1 MKRRS
6 PAVIVGGSTGQ
17 AMKTTTLKKRTRAQ
31 RGSQSVEFGLVM
43 VPFFAFMLLIM
54 DISWAVFS
62 KAALQ
67 HSVREGV
74 RYAVTGRT
82 LTGLGQ
88 DASIKSIVQQ
98 NAMGML
104 NGSSGLSLITI
115 QYYTPDTLTP
125 TASNAGGNVVTVS
138 VTGYSLSPLGPL
150 MRSSTPL
157 SLSVSSSDRTES
169 CPAGI
174 CPVR

>member
-1 MKRRS
+1 
-6 PAVIVGGSTGQ
+6 
-17 AMKTTTLKKRTRAQ
+17 
-31 RGSQSVEFGLVM
+31 
-43 VPFFAFMLLIM
+43 MLLIM

-67 HSVREGV
+67 HAVREGV
-74 RYAVTGRT
+74 RYAVTYRT
-82 LTGLGQ
+82 MAALGQ
-88 DASIKSIVQQ
+88 DASITSVVQQ

-104 NGSSGLSLITI
+104 NGSSGASLVSI

-125 TASNAGGNVVTVS
+125 TNSNAAGNVVKVS

-150 MRSSTPL
+150 MRSNSPL

-169 CPAGI
+169 CPGGI
-174 CPVR
+174 CPIR